1 MKSLSLFIAIVFL
14 IVTSG
19 VVYGADSTVTP
30 YGDYCQ
36 YCSAYGICKGNLEPR
51 EAEKAIE
58 GYFGSKGLKAV
69 HIRHRERFIEAEI
82 YKDNRIVDKILFDRK
97 TGRIRSTY

>member
-1 MKSLSLFIAIVFL
+1 MKFAYAVILIALLVIL
-14 IVTSG
+14 AG
-19 VVYGADSTVTP
+19 VVFGGDSSVTP

-36 YCSAYGICKGNLEPR
+36 YCSAYGICKGDIEPE

-58 GYFGSKGLKAV
+58 GYFGSKGLRAA

-82 YKDNRIVDKILFDRK
+82 YKDNRVVDKIIFDRK
-97 TGRIRSTY
+97 TGRIRSIY

>member
-1 MKSLSLFIAIVFL
+1 MIVFL
-14 IVTSG
+14 IVVAG
-19 VVYGADSTVTP
+19 VAYGGGMGVIP

-36 YCSAYGICKGNLEPR
+36 YCSAYGICKGDLEPR

-58 GYFGSKGLKAV
+58 GYFGSKGLRVV
-69 HIRHRERFIEAEI
+69 HIRHRERFVEVEI
-82 YKDNRIVDKILFDRK
+82 YKDNKMVDKILFDRK